1 MSNPGP
7 AANVEQTVP
16 APPTFNETN
25 TITSTQQM
33 LENEL
38 QPESA
43 QQGQP
48 AQNSVVS
55 ISAGLPASALQTF
68 TWE

>member
-16 APPTFNETN
+16 APPTFNAAIGES
-25 TITSTQQM
+25 STEVY
-33 LENEL
+33 LGTEL

-48 AQNSVVS
+48 AVNSAIS
-55 ISAGLPASALQTF
+55 ITNLPAGSLQTF